1 MAENAGAR
9 VWTVLQLIQWSS
21 DYLGGKGFS
30 NGRLLV
36 ERLLAHLL
44 RLRRVDLYL
53 QFDRPLEAGE
63 LAQYKA
69 LFLRLVAHEPLQYLL
84 GETEFMSLRILVGPG
99 ALIPRPET
107 ELLVEKAIERG
118 RVMLTKQESL
128 RIIDLG
134 TGTGCIAIALAEALP
149 QATVTALDK
158 SPAALEWA
166 QKNRDLHGLGS
177 RITLVQQD
185 LTAPLRPEW
194 PGAFDLAVTNP
205 PYIREAD
212 WQELDPEI
220 RDHEPREALLG
231 GADGLAVYGR
241 LARQLPLLLRE
252 GGEALIE
259 IGDGMA
265 TAVGELFKT
274 GFENVELFHDLA
286 GKERLVHLFS
296 PGGNHE

>member
-1 MAENAGAR
+1 SAR

-21 DYLGGKGFS
+21 EYLTGKGFT
-30 NGRLLV
+30 NGRLLS

-44 RLRRVDLYL
+44 QLRRVDLYV

-63 LAQYKA
+63 LARYKA

-84 GETEFMSLRILVGPG
+84 GETEFMSLRFLVGPG

-107 ELLVEKAIERG
+107 ELLVEKALARA
-118 RVMLTKQESL
+118 RVMLQEQDAL

-149 QATVTALDK
+149 QAAVTALD
-158 SPAALEWA
+158 SSTAALKWA
-166 QKNRDLHGLGS
+166 RKNCELHGLAG
-177 RITLVQQD
+177 RVTLLQQD
-185 LTAPLRPEW
+185 LKAPLPPEW
-194 PGAFDLAVTNP
+194 RGSFDLAVANP
-205 PYIREAD
+205 PYIRSAD
-212 WQELDPEI
+212 WQGLDPEI
-220 RDHEPREALLG
+220 RDHEPHEALFG
-231 GADGLAVYGR
+231 GEDGLDAYR
-241 LARQLPLLLRE
+241 SLAQQLPPLLRN
-252 GGEALIE
+252 GGEAFVE

-265 TAVGELFKT
+265 AVVGELFKP
-274 GFENVELFHDLA
+274 GFQNVELFHDLA